1 MKKEKLTPKQN
12 VSRRLKIANG
22 HLKKI
27 IDMVDNGVYCI
38 DILQQTAAV
47 RSAIKKAEEVLLV
60 NHISHC
66 VVNAINSNG
75 KEKAIKELEQVFRK
89 IN

>member
-66 VVNAINSNG
+66 LVNAINSNG